1 VKRHDDDQWGNVAR
15 TWLQFVQ
22 AVTLLLIA
30 FVGSREVHWWPAHSG
45 LSHSAWTIA
54 AAMVVPALLLWV
66 ITSGTAAARWPVS
79 RYARPCVLWA
89 GRVLVLA
96 LVAWMWVA
104 NFSHDGA
111 SAPLPY
117 LPLLNALDLGHIL
130 AALAI
135 AAWLLRAREPEL
147 APAFPGRPGTLVAF
161 AGLTAFVWLNAILLR
176 TIHHWANIPYRFEAM
191 ADSLLV
197 QAALSLFWTVLAFA
211 LMIFARVR
219 ANRPAWMV
227 GATLM
232 TIVVVKLFL
241 IDLSQ
246 MSGVERIVSFIG
258 VGILMLLMGY
268 FVPLP
273 PKQDTALAQEP
284 SR

>member
-1 VKRHDDDQWGNVAR
+1 VGARGQVAC
-15 TWLQFVQ
+15 
-22 AVTLLLIA
+22 
-30 FVGSREVHWWPAHSG
+30 
-45 LSHSAWTIA
+45 
-54 AAMVVPALLLWV
+54 LWV
-66 ITSGTAAARWPVS
+66 AKFPTAG
-79 RYARPCVLWA
+79 ARP
-89 GRVLVLA
+89 
-96 LVAWMWVA
+96 
-104 NFSHDGA
+104 
-111 SAPLPY
+111 PLPY

-135 AAWLLRAREPEL
+135 AAWLLRARDPEL
-147 APAFPGRPGTLVAF
+147 APAFPGKPGTLVAL
-161 AGLTAFVWLNAILLR
+161 AGVTAFVWLNAILLR
-176 TIHHWANIPYRFEAM
+176 TIHHWANIPYRFETM

-219 ANRPAWMV
+219 ANRAAWMV